1 MDLSPRSQKLVT
13 AELPFRKTA
22 RFDDKLHFEGFY
34 DSSQNLTCVGV
45 YGNVTSNTDY
55 RHLQQQR
62 LLCDLGTNRPG
73 HQRLPARAWRLV
85 DVAVLDQHVLTN
97 QQHDMRILIS
107 GAAGFLGSHLTDL
120 LLGQGHEIVGVD
132 NFITGKPENIA
143 HLRANKSA
151 TPSSKPTSS
160 SRLNIEGSLDRIY
173 HMASPA
179 SPIGYVKHQVATLKV
194 NSQGTWN
201 LSGAGRGQSRPR
213 FLMAST
219 SECYGDPAVHP
230 QREDYW
236 GNVNPIGLRSM
247 YDEAKRFS
255 EACTMA
261 YNRERKVDTRIIRI
275 FNTYG
280 PRMDPYDGRVVISF
294 IRQALHNEPLTV
306 FGDGKQTR
314 SLCYVSDLIRGINLT
329 MEIDFC
335 EPINLGNPE
344 EITILQIAQTIL
356 AMIPESTSKIT
367 FHPMPP
373 DDPRV
378 RCPDITRAKQI
389 LGWTPT
395 VSRKEGLGKMI
406 EFYRESLSGK

>member
-1 MDLSPRSQKLVT
+1 
-13 AELPFRKTA
+13 
-22 RFDDKLHFEGFY
+22 
-34 DSSQNLTCVGV
+34 
-45 YGNVTSNTDY
+45 
-55 RHLQQQR
+55 
-62 LLCDLGTNRPG
+62 
-73 HQRLPARAWRLV
+73 
-85 DVAVLDQHVLTN
+85 
-97 QQHDMRILIS
+97 MRVLIS

-120 LLGQGHEIVGVD
+120 LLGQGHEVVGVD

-143 HLRANKSA
+143 HLRGNARYTFIKA
-151 TPSSKPTSS
+151 DVIQPLKF
-160 SRLNIEGSLDRIY
+160 EGSLDRIY

-201 LSGAGRGQSRPR
+201 LLELAETRGSR

-261 YNRERKVDTRIIRI
+261 YSRERKVDTRIIRI

-294 IRQALHNEPLTV
+294 IRQALRNEPLTV
-306 FGDGKQTR
+306 FGTGSQTR

-329 MEIDFC
+329 MESDFC
-335 EPINLGNPE
+335 EPINLGNSE
-344 EITILQIAQTIL
+344 EITILQIAQDIL

-373 DDPRV
+373 DDPRL
-378 RCPDITRAKQI
+378 RCPDISRAKQI
-389 LGWTPT
+389 LGWSPT
-395 VSRKEGLGKMI
+395 ISRKEGLGKMI
-406 EFYRESLSGK
+406 AFYRESLLSK

>member
-1 MDLSPRSQKLVT
+1 
-13 AELPFRKTA
+13 
-22 RFDDKLHFEGFY
+22 
-34 DSSQNLTCVGV
+34 
-45 YGNVTSNTDY
+45 
-55 RHLQQQR
+55 
-62 LLCDLGTNRPG
+62 
-73 HQRLPARAWRLV
+73 
-85 DVAVLDQHVLTN
+85 
-97 QQHDMRILIS
+97 MRVLIS

-120 LLGQGHEIVGVD
+120 LLSQGHEIVGVD

-143 HLRANKSA
+143 HLRTNKSYTFIEA
-151 TPSSKPTSS
+151 DVIEPLK
-160 SRLNIEGSLDRIY
+160 IEGSLDRIY

-201 LSGAGRGQSRPR
+201 LLEMAEAKHAR

-261 YNRERKVDTRIIRI
+261 YSREHKVDTRIIRI

-294 IRQALHNEPLTV
+294 IRQALRNEPLTV
-306 FGDGKQTR
+306 FGQGTQTR

-329 MEIDFC
+329 MESDFC
-335 EPINLGNPE
+335 EPINLGNSE

-389 LGWTPT
+389 LGWSPT

-406 EFYRESLSGK
+406 EFYRESLSSK

>member
-1 MDLSPRSQKLVT
+1 
-13 AELPFRKTA
+13 
-22 RFDDKLHFEGFY
+22 
-34 DSSQNLTCVGV
+34 
-45 YGNVTSNTDY
+45 
-55 RHLQQQR
+55 
-62 LLCDLGTNRPG
+62 
-73 HQRLPARAWRLV
+73 
-85 DVAVLDQHVLTN
+85 
-97 QQHDMRILIS
+97 MRILIS
-107 GAAGFLGSHLTDL
+107 GAAGFLGSHLSDL
-120 LLGQGHEIVGVD
+120 LLSQGHEIVGVD
-132 NFITGKPENIA
+132 NFITGKHENIA
-143 HLRANKSA
+143 HLKSN
-151 TPSSKPTSS
+151 P
-160 SRLNIEGSLDRIY
+160 RYRFIEADVIQPLKIELDLQRIY

-201 LSGAGRGQSRPR
+201 LLELAKSKDAR

-219 SECYGDPAVHP
+219 SECYGDPNVNP

-294 IRQALHNEPLTV
+294 IRQALNNEPLTV
-306 FGDGKQTR
+306 FGQGMQTR
-314 SLCYVSDLIRGINLT
+314 SLCYVSDLVRGINLT
-329 MEIDFC
+329 MESDFC
-335 EPINLGNPE
+335 EPINLGNPDE
-344 EITILQIAQTIL
+344 VTILQIARDIL
-356 AMIPESTSKIT
+356 ALIPQSKSTIT

-378 RCPDITRAKQI
+378 RCPDISRARQI
-389 LGWTPT
+389 LAWSP
-395 VSRKEGLGKMI
+395 VVPRQEGLKKMI
-406 EFYRESLSGK
+406 DFYRDQLVGK

>member
-1 MDLSPRSQKLVT
+1 
-13 AELPFRKTA
+13 
-22 RFDDKLHFEGFY
+22 
-34 DSSQNLTCVGV
+34 
-45 YGNVTSNTDY
+45 
-55 RHLQQQR
+55 
-62 LLCDLGTNRPG
+62 
-73 HQRLPARAWRLV
+73 
-85 DVAVLDQHVLTN
+85 
-97 QQHDMRILIS
+97 MRILIS

-120 LLGQGHEIVGVD
+120 LLSQGHEVVGVD
-132 NFITGKPENIA
+132 NFVTGKPQNIR
-143 HLRANKSA
+143 HLEGQPRFNFI
-151 TPSSKPTSS
+151 
-160 SRLNIEGSLDRIY
+160 RHDVIEPPEIAGGLDRIY

-179 SPIGYVKHQVATLKV
+179 SPVGYVKHQVATLKV

-201 LSGAGRGQSRPR
+201 LLELALKKDAR

-247 YDEAKRFS
+247 YDEAKRFG

-261 YNRERKVDTRIIRI
+261 FHRERGADTRIVRI

-294 IRQALHNEPLTV
+294 IRQALNDEPITV
-306 FGDGKQTR
+306 FGDGRQTR

-329 MEIDFC
+329 MESDFI

-344 EITILQIAQTIL
+344 EMTILQIAKEVL
-356 AMIPESTSKIT
+356 ALVPGTRSQIV
-367 FHPMPP
+367 HQPMPP

-378 RCPDITRAKQI
+378 RCPDITRARQI
-389 LGWTPT
+389 LGWQPQ
-395 VSRKEGLGKMI
+395 VARRDGLARMI
-406 EFYRESLSGK
+406 EFYRDELRKK